1 MNWQEIRF
9 ALFDRNPDL
18 FAAFQLSL
26 DELHVIVGRYAELK
40 KYDVT
45 RHAFGEIRSLLSE
58 YLIARDRSLRIPSSR
73 MGMFFPSE
81 TRSDPLLTQQLEQL
95 KSHAGRAIAN
105 SEQELVKEVTG
116 TLTDLS
122 KASWRVRSYF
132 RDHGSNPV
140 TSLIAAYLWGA
151 VKDAAGRRL
160 DDVAIL
166 GADQLRE
173 LCIGSVDRDL
183 YLDATTQAQRLED
196 LGMSGVLALNDV
208 VLNAAV
214 RGLSDCLFHSCA
226 YGRPGTFITQHLLEE
241 LFRLSKL
248 RLSSPLGLDM
258 NRVSYSVGP
267 FISVTERSSLAQ
279 INIALVNGIVKLSS
293 ADDWETLGKLR
304 SSYRELND
312 HLWLHLAE
320 LGIDA
325 VKKNSFLTHYLN
337 SSLEEIVKS
346 HVWLYRAMEK
356 LPEIE
361 ALDFRS
367 VREQHARVSFREETR
382 NFISWQTTGIYS
394 RIIPA
399 MFEHKQLGY
408 LDDTLELQS
417 LFAFWCIDLE
427 MQDSALSA
435 TKRIVDACKQLL
447 PTDAYRSARQSI
459 LIAQVGIYALA
470 RDAERIL
477 ADVLN
482 EYRNL
487 RAQFKERYP
496 DLRFV
501 GDFESAEDDLLEGR
515 AHLLLDSHAQQFR
528 SVVAREHIVLFFQLL
543 DPSAASV

>member
-1 MNWQEIRF
+1 VNWREIRF
-9 ALFDRNPDL
+9 ALFDRNPGL

-45 RHAFGEIRSLLSE
+45 RHAFGEIGSLLSE
-58 YLIARDRSLRIPSSR
+58 YLIARDRSLRIPSST
-73 MGMFFPSE
+73 MGVFFPSE
-81 TRSDPLLTQQLEQL
+81 TRFDPLLTQQLEQL
-95 KSHAGRAIAN
+95 KSHAGRGIAN
-105 SEQELVKEVTG
+105 SEQELVKEVIG
-116 TLTDLS
+116 TLADLS

-132 RDHGSNPV
+132 PDRGSNPV
-140 TSLIAAYLWGA
+140 TSFVAAHFWGA
-151 VKDAAGRRL
+151 VKDAAARRL
-160 DDVAIL
+160 DDVAL
-166 GADQLRE
+166 VGADQLRE
-173 LCIGSVDRDL
+173 LCTGSIDRDL
-183 YLDATTQAQRLED
+183 YLDATMQAQRLEE
-196 LGMSGVLALNDV
+196 LGMSGILALSDV

-214 RGLSDCLFHSCA
+214 RGLSDCLLHNCV
-226 YGRPGTFITQHLLEE
+226 YGRPGTFITKHLLEE

-267 FISVTERSSLAQ
+267 FISVTEHSSLAQ

-293 ADDWETLGKLR
+293 ADDWERLDRLR

-312 HLWLHLAE
+312 HLWLHLAN
-320 LGIDA
+320 LGVDA

-337 SSLEEIVKS
+337 SSLEEIIGS

-361 ALDFRS
+361 AQDFRS
-367 VREQHARVSFREETR
+367 AREQDARVALRKEVR
-382 NFISWQTTGIYS
+382 DVISWQTTGVYS

-399 MFEHKQLGY
+399 MFEHTQLGY

-417 LFAFWCIDLE
+417 LFAFWCIDLD
-427 MQDSALSA
+427 MPDSALSA
-435 TKRIVDACKQLL
+435 SKRIVDACKQLL
-447 PTDAYRSARQSI
+447 PIDAYRSARQSI

-470 RDAERIL
+470 RDAGRVL
-477 ADVLN
+477 TGVLN
-482 EYRNL
+482 EYRDF

-501 GDFESAEDDLLEGR
+501 GDFESAKNDLLEGR
-515 AHLLLDSHAQQFR
+515 AHLLLDPHAQQFR
-528 SVVAREHIVLFFQLL
+528 SVVAREHIHSFFRLL
-543 DPSAASV
+543 DSSAA